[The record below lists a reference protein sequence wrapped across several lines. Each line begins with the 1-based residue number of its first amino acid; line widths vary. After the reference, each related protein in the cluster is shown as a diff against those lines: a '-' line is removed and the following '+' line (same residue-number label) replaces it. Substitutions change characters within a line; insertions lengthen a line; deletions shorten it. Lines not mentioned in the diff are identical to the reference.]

1 MNRSHTNYRNPIGFK
16 VTDNKLMVIEENKPE
31 LEVDEG
37 TAQGDAIFKIALSI
51 HKMMEQ
57 RSTMFVNNEPFF
69 DIEGDKI
76 IPLLNKVYIRYY
88 EKF

>member
-1 MNRSHTNYRNPIGFK
+1 MKTSHTHRNPIGFK
-16 VTDNKLMVIEENKPE
+16 VSDNKLMIFDEKIIEQDVNQITPF
-31 LEVDEG
+31 DE
-37 TAQGDAIFKIALSI
+37 AIFKIAISI

-57 RSTMFVNNEPFF
+57 RSKMFVNSDPFC
-69 DIEGDKI
+69 DIEGKNI